1 MTSDHNLKK
10 TGIPI
15 TIVGL
20 PYAGKTTLVTW
31 LKERR
36 FTRPKPTVGLNFEQI
51 KIGDF
56 HYNVFD
62 LSGHE
67 VYREKIWQE
76 YITTSIGIIFVL
88 DSSDKRKI
96 REAKEWFWKIVKEWM
111 SGIFSEKV
119 VLFLA
124 NKSDLVKSMKVEEII
139 NLMDLNQMVKIP
151 NISFQ
156 IFKTSI
162 RNGSN
167 IDFATK
173 WFFSRTKQELSKYDE
188 KPKAIIVT
196 DILGNPY
203 FVHDPDKIVDD
214 AGMFIAY
221 LAALRGFS
229 DELLG
234 KERFKVIRVEPFY
247 FFVCEEDNFVVSV
260 AVKKEESIPEARRIA
275 ILIQGYLQQNKENQ
289 KVVERYIMRFL

>member
-20 PYAGKTTLVTW
+20 PYAGKTTLVNW

-96 REAKEWFWKIVKEWM
+96 REAKEWFW
-111 SGIFSEKV
+111 
-119 VLFLA
+119 
-124 NKSDLVKSMKVEEII
+124 
-139 NLMDLNQMVKIP
+139 
-151 NISFQ
+151 
-156 IFKTSI
+156 
-162 RNGSN
+162 
-167 IDFATK
+167 
-173 WFFSRTKQELSKYDE
+173 
-188 KPKAIIVT
+188 
-196 DILGNPY
+196 
-203 FVHDPDKIVDD
+203 
-214 AGMFIAY
+214 
-221 LAALRGFS
+221 
-229 DELLG
+229 
-234 KERFKVIRVEPFY
+234 
-247 FFVCEEDNFVVSV
+247 
-260 AVKKEESIPEARRIA
+260 
-275 ILIQGYLQQNKENQ
+275 
-289 KVVERYIMRFL
+289 